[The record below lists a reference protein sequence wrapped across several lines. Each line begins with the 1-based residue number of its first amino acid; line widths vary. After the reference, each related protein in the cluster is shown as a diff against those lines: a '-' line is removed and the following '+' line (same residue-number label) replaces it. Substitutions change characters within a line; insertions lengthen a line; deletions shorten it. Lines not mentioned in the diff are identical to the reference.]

1 MNVPANSTTDSIAE
15 ISFPDSLL
23 NLAQWLDSQDQYIV
37 DLAHKAGVQIQNNF
51 LTHPLWKEH
60 MGYSQGV
67 SGRYYHPKTTN
78 SERVLTVLM
87 LREMI
92 LSGDI

>member
-1 MNVPANSTTDSIAE
+1 MNAHDNIADFK

-23 NLAQWLDSQDQYIV
+23 NLAQWLDSQDQYVI
-37 DLAHKAGVQIQNNF
+37 DLARKSGVQIQVNI
-51 LTHPLWKEH
+51 LTNPLWKEH
-60 MGYSQGV
+60 MGYSQFL

-78 SERVLTVLM
+78 SERVLAVLM